1 MRDWARRQETQKAEI
16 VDPNSPMTLRPVLHL
31 RLLGRFAVTA
41 ANDESTPVQLPTRKT
56 GAILAYLG
64 MSRDYMAGREEL
76 AALLWGDCSEQQARQ
91 SLRQALALLRKEFDP
106 TLFLAADAGVVRL
119 DPTQWSIDARDFET
133 LARSPNAEDLSHA
146 ARLFTGDFLS
156 GLNIDQEPFEEWVA
170 GQRSRMQHAAGQL
183 CETFVKRP
191 DLVTDSSQA
200 IAAVEQLMTLDPLR
214 EDWQR
219 LAIALYARYR
229 GKNEALARANNFA
242 DLLRRELGVAP
253 EKETRAML
261 ESIRGRDA
269 APAVLTPSGGTDNT
283 ASASL
288 ADVAPKAPSANL
300 PLALQKRHPSG
311 KTIAALAMAVLLL
324 GAANLK
330 LHTILE
336 SSAASYQPSAS
347 TPQGD
352 PWQSP
357 SSTRAAELPKGIIP
371 IVVLPF
377 TSLGGA
383 DDSVQLI
390 ADMLTEDLTYTLSRV
405 PSFRVISRQTA
416 RSYQGQAIDV
426 AKLGSELQVR
436 YVLEGSVRLQDDNLR
451 INVELINPATR
462 LSVWSGRIDRSG
474 ADRQGVR
481 DEIVSRLAR
490 ELQFEVLPIES
501 SRLSKDFNADA
512 LAYRGWAALSQVN
525 PDGYNQALALF
536 NQALDREPQNLSA
549 QIGVGAYHARVGALA
564 LDTDRLGHRAKA
576 EEILRQVL
584 FRNPNSSQAHYY
596 LALALN
602 RLSTLPEALEHF
614 ERAVKIDPSDASAH
628 AQIGNALIRSG
639 RPVEGLEH
647 VRYAMRLSPRD
658 PVMLVWL
665 EFAGNGELELKNY
678 PEAIAMFQRSIAL
691 NPGYPRAWA
700 GLAAAYALA
709 GEPDQ
714 ARHFSEKLR
723 TFAPNLSNEALT
735 RQFGRH
741 DGSRLRQG
749 LLLAFAS
756 PPHPPE
762 Q

>member
-1 MRDWARRQETQKAEI
+1 
-16 VDPNSPMTLRPVLHL
+16 MTLRPVLHL

-41 ANDESTPVQLPTRKT
+41 LNHESTPIQLPTRKT

-64 MSRDYMAGREEL
+64 MSRDYTAGREEL
-76 AALLWGDCSEQQARQ
+76 AGLLWGGCSDQQARQ

-106 TLFLAADAGVVRL
+106 SLLSTADTGVVRL
-119 DPTQWSIDARDFET
+119 DPAQWSIDARDFET
-133 LARSPNAEDLSHA
+133 LARSPKAEDLSHA

-156 GLNIDQEPFEEWVA
+156 GLNIDDEAFEEWVA
-170 GQRSRMQHAAGQL
+170 GQRSRMQRAAGQL
-183 CETFVKRP
+183 CETFVKHPR
-191 DLVTDSSQA
+191 LVTDPSQA

-229 GKNEALARANNFA
+229 GKNQALARANNFA

-261 ESIRGRDA
+261 ESIRGSDA
-269 APAVLTPSGGTDNT
+269 APAVLTPSGSTDDA

-288 ADVAPKAPSANL
+288 ADVAPGAPPANL
-300 PLALQKRHPSG
+300 PWALAKRHPSG
-311 KTIAALAMAVLLL
+311 KTIAALAMVVLLL

-336 SSAASYQPSAS
+336 SSAAAYPPTASAL
-347 TPQGD
+347 QGD

-357 SSTRAAELPKGIIP
+357 SSAPAAHLPKGIIP

-377 TSLGGA
+377 TSLGGT

-390 ADMLTEDLTYTLSRV
+390 ADLLTEDLTFTLSRV

-436 YVLEGSVRLQDDNLR
+436 YVLEGCVRLQGDNLR

-462 LSVWSGRIDRSG
+462 LSVWSDRIERSG

-512 LAYRGWAALSQVN
+512 LAYEGWAALSQIS

-564 LDTDRLGHRAKA
+564 LDTDPLGHRAKA

-584 FRNPNSSQAHYY
+584 FRHPNSSQAHYY

-602 RLSTLPEALEHF
+602 LVPTLPEALEHF
-614 ERAVKIDPSDASAH
+614 ERAIKIDPSDAGAY
-628 AQIGNALIRSG
+628 AQIGNALIRTG
-639 RPVEGLEH
+639 RPAEGLEH

-658 PVMLVWL
+658 PVMPVWL

-735 RQFGRH
+735 WQFGRH
-741 DGSRLRQG
+741 DGSRLREG

-756 PPHPPE
+756 PPDPE
-762 Q
+762 H